1 MVMVLAL
8 RREIDVQGRI
18 KDILRKFVNQK
29 FNGVTIKGVIEQYEV
44 DGRFADLAVLKDDNN
59 PILLIETKKIRHDA
73 RGFSAERRFIVEW
86 EEVVGQVVAYAALLK
101 RKGIRVPFV
110 ATANDKRLALFIVPE
125 NIEEFVDWDAI
136 RRREYGRVLKNF
148 YEFIHQYRCSIGEH
162 RFSEEFFKT
171 LLDTITAVYKG
182 KLGAEERR
190 EPQWDI
196 IMSLRDF
203 IDYIAPF
210 IEQAIAPSGSLREDL
225 EQRVSEYSQKT
236 GYRPNP
242 TVLAREMT
250 YVLMNKIIFYK
261 VLEKVY
267 DIPELEPLY
276 EKRIATTCSSYI
288 MKLNEYFEKAINVS
302 SDFEAI
308 FKTGIYD
315 LTEGDIVESES
326 VLIALDWLIK
336 YLEQYR
342 IEKLGDIVGYIY
354 EELIP
359 GEERHRLGEFYTPKP
374 IAELI
379 VKWCIRS
386 PEERDYKLLDPGC
399 GSGTFLVEAYK
410 RLAELKLGKPWRKIE
425 HVPDDVH
432 KQILKQLYGV
442 DINEFATHLTAMNLA
457 MRNVRAPSPEVYI
470 FVRDYFTITPGQHV
484 IVPYKTRTPGGEKQV
499 GVVFKDF
506 DAIVGNPPYT
516 RWTEIPEKTR
526 EIILEL
532 YGKVLRN
539 YDLRKFVTGG
549 AIPGIFIPWIVH
561 SAKFLREGGRLG
573 MIISDSW
580 LGTQYGVGF
589 VKYLADNFKIVA
601 IIDLAE
607 KVFEAPLIGACIIL
621 LDKTSNRNER
631 NSNNIVFVY
640 LKKQYDVD
648 TILRI
653 IESARMGKVEPH
665 EGIVV
670 RVIKQGELY
679 RRLEGGEVKPITL
692 FFNVEGIVNAI
703 ASTGKVVK
711 LGDLFQPSEGNTGW
725 SVYASMRGRGAGT
738 GGEEFYSIGEDGVKR
753 FNLDKYV
760 GTYLKPSISSSDR
773 LVFFT
778 FTREDWEKKRE
789 YMFVANAPFT
799 RLPPEV
805 QEYIKLGEISIII
818 TSGPNKGKP
827 VSESTVA
834 KQKKTRYRGS
844 SRQADNFL

>member
-18 KDILRKFVNQK
+18 RDILRKFVNQK

-125 NIEEFVDWDAI
+125 NIEELVDWDAI

-162 RFSEEFFKT
+162 RFSEEFFKK

-225 EQRVSEYSQKT
+225 EQRVGEYSQKT

-242 TVLAREMT
+242 TVLAREMA

-326 VLIALDWLIK
+326 VLIALDWLIE

-386 PEERDYKLLDPGC
+386 PEERDYKILDPGC

-442 DINEFATHLTAMNLA
+442 DINEFAAHLTAMNLA

-470 FVRDYFTITPGQHV
+470 FVRDFFTIKPGQHV
-484 IVPYKTRTPGGEKQV
+484 LAPYRVKTPEGEKQ
-499 GVVFKDF
+499 
-506 DAIVGNPPYT
+506 
-516 RWTEIPEKTR
+516 
-526 EIILEL
+526 
-532 YGKVLRN
+532 
-539 YDLRKFVTGG
+539 
-549 AIPGIFIPWIVH
+549 
-561 SAKFLREGGRLG
+561 
-573 MIISDSW
+573 
-580 LGTQYGVGF
+580 
-589 VKYLADNFKIVA
+589 
-601 IIDLAE
+601 
-607 KVFEAPLIGACIIL
+607 
-621 LDKTSNRNER
+621 
-631 NSNNIVFVY
+631 
-640 LKKQYDVD
+640 
-648 TILRI
+648 
-653 IESARMGKVEPH
+653 
-665 EGIVV
+665 
-670 RVIKQGELY
+670 
-679 RRLEGGEVKPITL
+679 
-692 FFNVEGIVNAI
+692 
-703 ASTGKVVK
+703 
-711 LGDLFQPSEGNTGW
+711 
-725 SVYASMRGRGAGT
+725 
-738 GGEEFYSIGEDGVKR
+738 
-753 FNLDKYV
+753 
-760 GTYLKPSISSSDR
+760 
-773 LVFFT
+773 
-778 FTREDWEKKRE
+778 
-789 YMFVANAPFT
+789 
-799 RLPPEV
+799 
-805 QEYIKLGEISIII
+805 
-818 TSGPNKGKP
+818 
-827 VSESTVA
+827 
-834 KQKKTRYRGS
+834 
-844 SRQADNFL
+844 